1 MFAKHHSP
9 RTGAGP
15 LVAALIAVL
24 AIGLYLPSGAAANE
38 TVIACSP
45 FGNSVFG
52 LASRRRWHSAR
63 DRLPSLRRVRD
74 GLQIETLGTT
84 VKAGQRT
91 AWQAN
96 APAGL
101 MIVGASIPA
110 RRR

>member
-45 FGNSVFG
+45 FGNASLGFKPPP
-52 LASRRRWHSAR
+52 LAFAR
-63 DRLPSLRRVRD
+63 ATGCPVTPAAE
-74 GLQIETLGTT
+74 GLQIGTFGT
-84 VKAGQRT
+84 KVKAGQRT

-110 RRR
+110 AR